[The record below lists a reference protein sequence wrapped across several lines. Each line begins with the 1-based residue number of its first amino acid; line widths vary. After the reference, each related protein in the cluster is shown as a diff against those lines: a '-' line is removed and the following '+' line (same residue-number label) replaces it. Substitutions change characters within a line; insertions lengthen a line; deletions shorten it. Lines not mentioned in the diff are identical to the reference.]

1 MGINQRYDIIVVGA
15 GPAGT
20 MAAHAAAQSGASV
33 LLMEK
38 DRETG
43 SPVRCAEAIG
53 EDVAREFFADNFDQ
67 RWISATINKF
77 KFVSPD
83 GTEIY
88 PQVKI
93 KGFVLN
99 RKIFDADLA
108 ARAAAAGSDVVTRAN
123 VTGLLLKGKQISG
136 VRALIDGRETEIEA
150 KLVIGAD
157 GVESRIGR
165 WAGISSAVT
174 MRDMET
180 CYQVT
185 LGNMNV
191 DQDTCVFYFSQAD
204 FPGGYAWVFPKGE
217 QRAHIGL
224 GIAGNQVHGI
234 SAEERLGQFL
244 ERSFPGKPILAESM
258 GGVPCANRP
267 AKISGHGLLLA
278 GDAACQTNPISG
290 GGIAG
295 AMVGGRMAGLVAAES
310 VKKGDPS
317 QDFLSRY
324 EKLWDNRVGR
334 NQRLYYK
341 IKLAIQKLSDQDLN
355 ETARNLQVLPR
366 QQQTLSKIFQTALR
380 KRPSLML
387 EVAKLFNPFS

>member
-191 DQDTCVFYFSQAD
+191 DQNTCVFYFSQAD